1 MLAKDPAQRFQ
12 TPIEVAQALVAFT
25 KPGSKPSMAAVPPP
39 LPDVGAPGTRTAI
52 SGDTSQFKEPKPTPI
67 SQPPALKPVEKAA
80 PLYPEWMDVV
90 PDAPRKAT
98 KASETPAPAR
108 APWYRR
114 GFVLAG
120 LGVALLALGGGFLA
134 AMIFKDNKEKTADPI
149 KEPLEQRPIVVQSRE
164 EQKKPASGELPKV
177 VSIWSHRAGNLEPV
191 PIRLYSNGRLNAP
204 DSPYTWERRGN
215 QLIFRWPNPV
225 APGAVWED
233 DLTIADDGESYR
245 GKNQEGAAISGVRI
259 HEGDA
264 PREPTHVA
272 SNSNPVKQPETK
284 DPPPEPMPTV
294 KPPDPPP
301 PDPSPAIQ
309 KRIDRAKAEFQTEM
323 GKLRQALLEN
333 LDKAEKRAMQVGD
346 KERMDKI
353 KEERAAFE
361 KNGKLPTTVAIRS
374 YLKLRIDPRKA
385 LIDAYKGAARDY
397 HKAKLED
404 QAETVQNERK
414 RFELDEPA
422 DCFLAGTVWKGTKRW
437 EVLGTPE
444 KGSLPITLT
453 VLERSG
459 TTFQVKID
467 GTGLHQEIK
476 GTIKDSKVS
485 WQAADVKVEIGDQG
499 VDHSGQ
505 ITRDVD
511 LGLSSKWTRA
521 KDSRTVLATTHLQ
534 LAWD

>member
-1 MLAKDPAQRFQ
+1 
-12 TPIEVAQALVAFT
+12 
-25 KPGSKPSMAAVPPP
+25 
-39 LPDVGAPGTRTAI
+39 
-52 SGDTSQFKEPKPTPI
+52 
-67 SQPPALKPVEKAA
+67 
-80 PLYPEWMDVV
+80 
-90 PDAPRKAT
+90 
-98 KASETPAPAR
+98 
-108 APWYRR
+108 
-114 GFVLAG
+114 
-120 LGVALLALGGGFLA
+120 
-134 AMIFKDNKEKTADPI
+134 
-149 KEPLEQRPIVVQSRE
+149 
-164 EQKKPASGELPKV
+164 
-177 VSIWSHRAGNLEPV
+177 
-191 PIRLYSNGRLNAP
+191 
-204 DSPYTWERRGN
+204 
-215 QLIFRWPNPV
+215 
-225 APGAVWED
+225 
-233 DLTIADDGESYR
+233 
-245 GKNQEGAAISGVRI
+245 
-259 HEGDA
+259 
-264 PREPTHVA
+264 
-272 SNSNPVKQPETK
+272 
-284 DPPPEPMPTV
+284 
-294 KPPDPPP
+294 
-301 PDPSPAIQ
+301 
-309 KRIDRAKAEFQTEM
+309 
-323 GKLRQALLEN
+323 
-333 LDKAEKRAMQVGD
+333 
-346 KERMDKI
+346 
-353 KEERAAFE
+353 EERAAFE

-385 LIDAYKGAARDY
+385 LIDAYNGAARDY